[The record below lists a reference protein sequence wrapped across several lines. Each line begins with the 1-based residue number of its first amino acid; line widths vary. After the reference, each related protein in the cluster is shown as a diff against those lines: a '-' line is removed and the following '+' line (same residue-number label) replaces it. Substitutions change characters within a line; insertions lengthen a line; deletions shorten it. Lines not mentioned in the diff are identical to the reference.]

1 MTNNDHPPGL
11 AGSARRLADNALA
24 AVQTRIELFALELR
38 EEKTSAIELL
48 IWVCT
53 ALFFSMMAVIALTVT
68 IVLVFPPEKRV
79 FVAGAF
85 VFLYLIGAIWAFTR
99 VKARLKNQSTPFPE
113 TINEFKRDRE
123 WLQRK

>member
-1 MTNNDHPPGL
+1 MTNNHHPPGL

-53 ALFFSMMAVIALTVT
+53 ALFFGMMAVIALTAT
-68 IVLVFPPEKRV
+68 IVLLFPAEKRV
-79 FVAGAF
+79 FVAGGFAL
-85 VFLYLIGAIWAFTR
+85 LYLIGGIWAFTR
-99 VKARLKNQSTPFPE
+99 VKARLKEQGTPFSE
-113 TINEFKRDRE
+113 SINEFKRDRE
-123 WLQRK
+123 WLQPK

>member
-11 AGSARRLADNALA
+11 GTARRLADNALA

-38 EEKTSAIELL
+38 EEKTSALELL

-53 ALFFSMMAVIALTVT
+53 ALFFGMMAVIT
-68 IVLVFPPEKRV
+68 IIATIIILFPPDARIYATGG
-79 FVAGAF
+79 FALLF
-85 VFLYLIGAIWAFTR
+85 TIGAIWAYTR
-99 VKARLKNQSTPFPE
+99 MRSRLKNQDVPFND

-123 WLQRK
+123 WLQPR